1 MTQANQIN
9 AENRPTGGWTVLENS
24 PDVMDTIDSI
34 AHNTKHVN
42 INTVMRFLY
51 TLLPKPLGNG
61 LQIALWTLQDRRT
74 YTTND
79 AGDAAELIDAHAA
92 ARDCYVGVALSN
104 GPLPSNTRV
113 TRDTAAG
120 LLGFGADIDLYDPV
134 YKPDGIRDAET
145 ARAMLAALPL
155 VPTMVIHSGHGIQPW
170 WVFDKPW
177 VFNSAGERDEA
188 DKLSRAWGALVRSV
202 GKEYGAKLDSVGDL
216 ARLFRVAGTINFKRE
231 PVQAEMWYNNG
242 PRYSPRDIAELPQLL
257 THIYRKNPTTPPPAV
272 RYDIGEEQLIATALG
287 AKNGHIIRELFEQ
300 AGADGNSEGDA
311 SLCGLLSFYSGGDAE
326 LLERLMRMSN
336 RVRDKWDDKRGNT
349 TWIAQECQSAIER
362 HTGSWYIPKAIT
374 PPEDRDEDTTTIET
388 EPQSMRLMRIARTAD
403 FFRTENGE
411 PHVTLPN
418 GETFEMVERGGGFRS
433 WLINRFYELEGR
445 PPTATAMSEA
455 NTTCCARTAERPIRD
470 VALRIGEAEDTIYID
485 LANEAREVVAVSTDG
500 WNVTQDLP
508 NNLRFKRPP
517 EMRALPQ
524 PVYPGDISLLRDF
537 LNVDDDD
544 FILCVAW
551 LLATL
556 RTGVP
561 YPILTLLG
569 EQGTAKST
577 TTRLLRRIVD
587 AASPETTRPPSGD
600 SDLFAIT
607 ANNYVLALE
616 NISYIHPELSDSLSA
631 IATGA
636 GLTKRKLYTDGDT
649 YSSAARRPIIMN
661 GIGDI
666 ATRGDLLDRC
676 LVVTLNNIS
685 DKDRIDERTFWA
697 RAEKIMPRVLG
708 GLLTAASTAMR
719 ELPNTHLPTTPRMAD
734 FAKWVVAAEEA
745 LPWQAGK
752 FMEVYADNRESAV
765 LNILEGDAFSKH
777 LYSLAQSGFEGT
789 ATELGARV
797 GSLATERELHH
808 KSWPQNA
815 RNISDRVTRLAPAL
829 RVAGIDVER
838 TRTGSERIIQLIP
851 QQYGGTSTPE
861 NIFD

>member
-9 AENRPTGGWTVLENS
+9 AENRPTGGWTVLGNS
-24 PDVMDTIDSI
+24 PDVTDTIDSI
-34 AHNTKHVN
+34 AQNVIRVN
-42 INTVMRFLY
+42 INIVEQFLY
-51 TLLPKPLGNG
+51 TLLPRPLDNG
-61 LQIALWTLQDRRT
+61 LQAALWTLQDRVT
-74 YTTND
+74 HTAGD
-79 AGDAAELIDAHAA
+79 AGTAAELIDAHAA
-92 ARDCYVGVALSN
+92 AKDCYVGVALSN
-104 GPLPSNTRV
+104 GPLPSDARV

-120 LLGFGADIDLYDPV
+120 LIGFGADIDFFDPV

-170 WVFDKPW
+170 WIFDKPW

-188 DKLSRAWGALVRSV
+188 DKLSRAWGALVRAV
-202 GKEYGAKLDSVGDL
+202 GEEYGAKLDSVGDL
-216 ARLFRVAGTINFKRE
+216 ARLFRVAGTVNYKRD
-231 PVQAEMWYNNG
+231 PVQAHIWYNNG
-242 PRYSPRDIAELPQLL
+242 PRYSPNDFEQLPQLIPYWEDD
-257 THIYRKNPTTPPPAV
+257 TPPTPPPAV

-287 AKNGHIIRELFEQ
+287 AKNGATIRTLFEQ
-300 AGADGNSEGDA
+300 AGTDGNSEGDA
-311 SLCGLLSFYSGGDAE
+311 SLCGLLAFYSGGDAE

-336 RVRDKWDDKRGNT
+336 RVRDKWSERRGNE
-349 TWIAQECQSAIER
+349 TWLARECRLAIER

-374 PPEDRDEDTTTIET
+374 PPENRDEDTTTIET

-433 WLINRFYELEGR
+433 WLINRFFELEGR

-455 NTTCCARTAERPIRD
+455 NTTCCARTAERPIRA
-470 VALRIGEAEDTIYID
+470 VGLRVGKSDDTIFVD
-485 LANEAREVVAVSTDG
+485 LANSAREVVAISADG
-500 WNVTQDLP
+500 WGVTTDLP

-561 YPILTLLG
+561 YPVLILTG
-569 EQGTAKST
+569 EQGSAKST
-577 TTRLLRRIVD
+577 ATRLLRRIVD
-587 AASPETTRPPSGD
+587 AAVPETTRPPSGD
-600 SDLFAIT
+600 SDLFAVVN
-607 ANNYVLALE
+607 NNYVLALE
-616 NISYIHPELSDSLSA
+616 NISYIPPELSDSLSA

-661 GIGDI
+661 GIGEI

-676 LVVTLNNIS
+676 LVITLNSIS
-685 DKDRIDERTFWA
+685 DEDRIDEETFWA
-697 RAEKIMPRVLG
+697 EAEKILPNVLG
-708 GLLTAASTAMR
+708 GLLTAASVAMR
-719 ELPNTHLPTTPRMAD
+719 ELPHTHLSSTPRMAD
-734 FAKWVVAAEEA
+734 FAKWVVAAESA
-745 LPWQAGK
+745 LPWQAGE
-752 FMEVYADNRESAV
+752 FMEVYTDNRESAV
-765 LNILEGDAFSKH
+765 LNILEGDAFAKH
-777 LYSLAQSGFEGT
+777 LYACALDGFEGT
-789 ATELGARV
+789 ATQLGVVV
-797 GSLATERELHH
+797 GSRATDRELHQ
-808 KSWPQNA
+808 KAWPQNA

-838 TRTGSERIIQLIP
+838 TRTGSERIIILRP
-851 QQYGGTSTPE
+851 QQYGGTGTPE